1 MILGLSNAYEKYII
15 IIIYHQDILFIQ
27 MISQRKES
35 GCVIM
40 ILSLSNAYIF
50 GFHYGVGS
58 KYVQGWVTLLIL
70 QVVRCVITLLLSKV
84 LVFPYSRWL
93 NDDYRTIVQLDFS
106 SQFEFQTLDLCAI
119 GIYVIMNDGSQCLLA
134 LQIYQ

>member
-1 MILGLSNAYEKYII
+1 MILDLSNAYEKYII
-15 IIIYHQDILFIQ
+15 IIIYHQDILLIQ

-35 GCVIM
+35 GWVIM

-70 QVVRCVITLLLSKV
+70 QVVRRVITLLIK
-84 LVFPYSRWL
+84 
-93 NDDYRTIVQLDFS
+93 
-106 SQFEFQTLDLCAI
+106 
-119 GIYVIMNDGSQCLLA
+119 
-134 LQIYQ
+134 

>member
-1 MILGLSNAYEKYII
+1 MIMK
-15 IIIYHQDILFIQ
+15 IYHYQYISLGCFINLDDI
-27 MISQRKES
+27 SRKES

-70 QVVRCVITLLLSKV
+70 QLVRCVITLLLSKV

-106 SQFEFQTLDLCAI
+106 SQFEF
-119 GIYVIMNDGSQCLLA
+119 
-134 LQIYQ
+134 